1 MIAETIVALAMILL
15 GANAL
20 TDGASSVAKRF
31 GVPDLVIGLTIV
43 ALGTSAPEFIVSLTS
58 ALHGS
63 TGMSVGNVVGSN
75 IFNTLIIVGVSAMI
89 VPIHIN
95 KGTLSKDIPLN
106 LIACI
111 VLAAVIYDGKIDG
124 ADGTVLVCMFA
135 IFMRHTFSLAQNSQ
149 TADEAEITQEMNMAK
164 SALWIVGGLTLLVV
178 GGNLFVDGGSKI
190 ARLIGIPE
198 SIIALTL
205 MSGGTSLPELATS
218 VVAAR
223 KGNVDMAIGNV
234 IGSNIFN
241 IFFVL
246 GICGMVTPLQPEGI
260 GMLET
265 TTLIA
270 SGLLLWTTGMFY
282 KTRTITRLEGI
293 LLVAIYCA
301 YTGMLIYRL

>member
-282 KTRTITRLEGI
+282 KTRTITRLEGV
-293 LLVAIYCA
+293 LLFAIYCA